1 MPNDIYDLSYEN
13 LIENQEF
20 ETKNILK
27 FCNLDW
33 EPKCLEFFN
42 TKIPIETVSIFQ
54 ARQPIYKSS
63 IKKSSKY
70 AELKEF
76 FKKVSDLEKNLN

>member
-1 MPNDIYDLSYEN
+1 MPNNIYDLSYEN
-13 LIENQEF
+13 LINNQEL
-20 ETKNILK
+20 ETNNILK

-33 EPKCLEFFN
+33 ESNCLNFFK

-63 IKKSSKY
+63 IKKSLNY
-70 AELKEF
+70 PELKEF
-76 FKKVSDLEKNLN
+76 FKKVSDLEKKLN